1 MDLIQYINTRV
12 KLNAEECAV
21 IDAAFKEEFCPK
33 GTILAHPDSHSQKI
47 HFIETGLIRLYYNK
61 EGKDITHLFFDENKF
76 AACAETV
83 YFNKP
88 SPYGKE
94 VLIDSML
101 RTIHLNDLNL
111 LLNKIETFKDLS
123 FIIAL
128 EVINQL
134 SERLSSI
141 QFQSAEQRYKYIID
155 NHPNILLRVPL
166 GHIAS
171 YLGITQQTLSVI
183 RARF

>member
-1 MDLIQYINTRV
+1 MDLIQYINTKI
-12 KLNAEECAV
+12 KLTAEESAV

-33 GTILAHPDSHSQKI
+33 GTILAHPDNHSQKI
-47 HFIETGLIRLYYNK
+47 HFIEKGLMRLYYNK
-61 EGKDITHLFFDENKF
+61 DGKDITHFFFDENRF
-76 AACAETV
+76 ATCPESI
-83 YFNKP
+83 YFDKP

-94 VLIDSML
+94 VLEDSIL
-101 RTIHLNDLNL
+101 RCIHSKDLNL
-111 LLNKIETFKDLS
+111 LFSKIDALKDLS
-123 FIIAL
+123 FIVAL

-134 SERLSSI
+134 SDRLFSI
-141 QFQSAEQRYKYIID
+141 QFQSAEERYKSIIN

-183 RARF
+183 RSKI